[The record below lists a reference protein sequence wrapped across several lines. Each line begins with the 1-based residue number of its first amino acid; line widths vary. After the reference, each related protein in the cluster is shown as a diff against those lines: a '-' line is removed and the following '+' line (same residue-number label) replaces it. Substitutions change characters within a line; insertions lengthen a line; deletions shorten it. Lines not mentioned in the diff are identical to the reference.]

1 MVVFIVM
8 SKTMF
13 MFEEM
18 KLRQCPIHHGQKQSK
33 TANNFNVW
41 NRAITSKQDR
51 SHDTSTTYPK
61 GLQKQG

>member
-1 MVVFIVM
+1 
-8 SKTMF
+8 

-33 TANNFNVW
+33 APNNFNVW
-41 NRAITSKQDR
+41 NSAITSKQDR
-51 SHDTSTTYPK
+51 SHDTTTTYPK